1 MSGDFCVTAVM
12 KKKEEVPKDIT
23 ESFIGLK

>member
-1 MSGDFCVTAVM
+1 MSRDFCVTTVM
-12 KKKEEVPKDIT
+12 KNKAEVPKDIT